1 MDLFTV
7 LDLIQRCCLIKLG
20 RHTTSPFQGSR
31 SGRTLASAG
40 AGMLLKLYQKF
51 GNLLQRGHIATL
63 LDDSELRLGLLGKKY
78 GIGHGL

>member
-1 MDLFTV
+1 
-7 LDLIQRCCLIKLG
+7 
-20 RHTTSPFQGSR
+20 
-31 SGRTLASAG
+31 
-40 AGMLLKLYQKF
+40 MLLKLYQKF